1 MSQPETA
8 VPAEHTI
15 ADTAGAF
22 SILRL
27 DGSGGATALDPG
39 RDASWRLDAAPVWLD
54 LDRRHERV
62 KRFIRGG
69 AVRDR
74 LLAEAMLAEE
84 TRPRCVEDEEGML
97 LILRAVNLNP
107 GTDPED
113 MVAVRLWITPSA
125 VLSARMFHLKSIAD
139 IREALQAGKGP
150 RAIGELVVLLI
161 TRIVARLVPVIDELR
176 ETCDDLEDNVIA
188 PGDDPEH
195 AQVASIR
202 RTAIVLK
209 RYMTP
214 QRDAMRAL
222 RESELPWLTETD
234 RARLGEATDR
244 LQHCVEDLEAVRERA
259 LVIQAE
265 LESHATAR
273 QGRALYTL
281 SIVTVLFLPL
291 GFLTGLMGMNVK
303 VPGEGGSLGFWI
315 AVGAMLCIVGV
326 ELWAFKRFK
335 WL

>member
-15 ADTAGAF
+15 ADTRGAF

-27 DGSGGATALDPG
+27 DGAGGAMRLEPNS
-39 RDASWRLDAAPVWLD
+39 DASWRLDIEPIWLD
-54 LDRRHERV
+54 LDRRNERV
-62 KRFIRGG
+62 KAFIRDG

-74 LLAEAMLAEE
+74 LMAEAMLAEE
-84 TRPRCVEDEEGML
+84 TRPRCVEDDDGML

-113 MVAVRLWITPSA
+113 MVAVRLWITPRA

-150 RAIGELVVLLI
+150 KGVGELVVLLI
-161 TRIVARLVPVIDELR
+161 TRIVARLVPVIEELR
-176 ETCDDLEDNVIA
+176 ETCDDLEDHVIA
-188 PGDDPEH
+188 PDSDPEH
-195 AQVASIR
+195 AQVAAIR
-202 RTAIVLK
+202 RRAILLK

-214 QRDAMRAL
+214 QRDAMRQLQTAGV
-222 RESELPWLTETD
+222 SWLTEND
-234 RARLGEATDR
+234 RARLAEATDQ
-244 LQHCVEDLEAVRERA
+244 LQRCVEDLEAVRERA
-259 LVIQAE
+259 MVIQEE

-273 QGRALYTL
+273 QGQALYTL

-291 GFLTGLMGMNVK
+291 GFLTGLMGMNVRI
-303 VPGEGGSLGFWI
+303 PGEGGSLGFWI

-326 ELWAFKRFK
+326 ELWLFKRFK